1 MEWLVLLDPLV
12 LWWKEKRFQ
21 DLQDLQV

>member
-1 MEWLVLLDPLV
+1 MEWLVLLDPQV

>member
-1 MEWLVLLDPLV
+1 MEWLVLLDLQV